1 MLCIYAWVELE
12 AANSL
17 LTVSVKRILYKDCD
31 KLYIIYLV
39 FDITWKLSIDAN
51 KSNNQS

>member
-1 MLCIYAWVELE
+1 MTLCIYAWVELE

-17 LTVSVKRILYKDCD
+17 LTVSVKRILSKDCV
-31 KLYIIYLV
+31 KLFMFMLSRK
-39 FDITWKLSIDAN
+39 FSIDAN